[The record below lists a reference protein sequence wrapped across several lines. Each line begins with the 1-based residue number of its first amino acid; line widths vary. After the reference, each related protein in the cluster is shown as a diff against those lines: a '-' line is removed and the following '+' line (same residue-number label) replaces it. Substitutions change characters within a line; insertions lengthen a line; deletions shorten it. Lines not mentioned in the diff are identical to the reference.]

1 MSLLLR
7 TPQPHP
13 TESLLGYVLRISEEN
28 GYDSP
33 WHVLVQA
40 GIHQGE
46 MASPGFP
53 HHKLSS
59 LTGRPH
65 TAYEAIAYRDS
76 GKTIGY
82 QLLGHHLGDSS
93 ACRPLRLRRPA
104 FCPCCADEVGFI
116 DAFWDLEIAIACSRH
131 RTGLTKACPACG
143 LGLSWFRPGLL
154 QCQCG
159 ADLREAVRPGAS
171 DAVVALMEVLRAKL
185 HGEVPSLSAPGS
197 LPSGALTMLSLKE
210 LIALVRQLG
219 SFALLAATGSSEGGD
234 EAIVEAA
241 AESLAEWPMRFHQ
254 LLRRLGELP
263 SARTDTPSLVARLG
277 VFYSTLL
284 KGRPEHAFLR
294 DEFIRFGA
302 QQWGEG
308 LVDARMLSVGADPR
322 FTSRAALARRTGID
336 PRTLSKWAEEGKLSI
351 KAVESGSRTRYVAD
365 ASELPAKSDAPGQII
380 EERLAARLLGLPVAV
395 LAALKGSHYVAAN
408 SPAIKRGYHSAD
420 VEVFR
425 LKLLGRAATA
435 GPLAADVP
443 ACDAITLDAVM
454 RQMRFG
460 GAGHKAAFLGSYLD
474 GDVEGFHVP
483 GSGQSELVF
492 LRSTVDA
499 YARASRASGASIS
512 RTDASKMLACSAA
525 VVAALVAVGH
535 LHANSEPHGR
545 VLKASVDS
553 FLERYV
559 PLPLIAAESQTKAA
573 TLLRLSEQSGL
584 TLLRI
589 TAGRG
594 GCAAFVLRE
603 QALRLR
609 ELRPALRG
617 RLRPSPGEALR
628 RYLEDLAR
636 SGVRLP
642 RKGSVP
648 NKAEIAR
655 ACGFDRGLF
664 SKDAEIGRLLQRAN
678 HDDGLRFQLSIT
690 ESPSLRVERYLQRL
704 TASGLPVP
712 RRGGKLNKLQI
723 AQGCG
728 VNRNVL
734 NANPELLQMLDAH
747 IDARPGPAA

>member
-1 MSLLLR
+1 MLR
-7 TPQPHP
+7 
-13 TESLLGYVLRISEEN
+13 LSEEN

-53 HHKLSS
+53 HHKLFS
-59 LTGRPH
+59 LTGRPL

-76 GKTIGY
+76 GKSIGY
-82 QLLGHHLGDSS
+82 QLLGHPLGDSS
-93 ACRPLRLRRPA
+93 ACRPLRLRHPA
-104 FCPCCADEVGFI
+104 FCPCCADEMGFI
-116 DAFWDLEIAIACSRH
+116 DAFWDLGIVIACPRH
-131 RTGLTKACPACG
+131 RTVLTKDCPACD

-154 QCQCG
+154 QCKCG

-185 HGEVPSLSAPGS
+185 HGEVPSRSAPGS

-210 LIALVRQLG
+210 LIVLVRQLG
-219 SFALLAATGSSEGGD
+219 SLALLAATGSSEGSD
-234 EAIVEAA
+234 EAIVQAA

-254 LLRRLGELP
+254 LLRKLGELP

-308 LVDARMLSVGADPR
+308 LIDARMLAVGVDPR

-336 PRTLSKWAEEGKLSI
+336 PRTLSKWAEKGKLSI

-365 ASELPAKSDAPGQII
+365 ASELPAKPDAPGQII

-443 ACDAITLDAVM
+443 ACDTITLDAVM
-454 RQMRFG
+454 RQTRFG

-525 VVAALVAVGH
+525 VVAALVVGGH
-535 LHANSEPHGR
+535 LHASSEPHGR

-559 PLPLIAAESQTKAA
+559 PLPLIAAKSQTKAA

-589 TAGRG
+589 TAGQG
-594 GCAAFVLRE
+594 GCTAFVLRE
-603 QALRLR
+603 QAHRLR

-628 RYLEDLAR
+628 RYLEDLAC

-648 NKAEIAR
+648 NKAKIAR

-664 SKDAEIGRLLQRAN
+664 STNAEIGDLLRRAN
-678 HDDGLRFQLSIT
+678 HEDGLRFQLTIA
-690 ESPSLRVERYLQRL
+690 ESPALRVERYLQRL
-704 TASGLPVP
+704 TASGLPLP
-712 RRGGKLNKLQI
+712 RRGGKLNKLKI
-723 AQGCG
+723 AQACG

-734 NANPELLQMLDAH
+734 YANPELLRLLDAH
-747 IDARPGPAA
+747 VDVTCNPPSVPRQ